1 MLYLHARMFKYEI
14 IILFYEF
21 KFRMAKITISELE
34 IVRSSMPTPI
44 SVSVMAKVNK
54 NLPRWKVQI
63 SNWEGADM
71 INFSLVA
78 TCTDTSKNGMIN
90 EEKLLTPEREF
101 ILKNGKVAKVRK
113 IKVLA
118 KANIDIPVEIL
129 DNAEQLLS
137 SQT

>member
-63 SNWEGADM
+63 SNWEGAD
-71 INFSLVA
+71 NDKF
-78 TCTDTSKNGMIN
+78 
-90 EEKLLTPEREF
+90 
-101 ILKNGKVAKVRK
+101 
-113 IKVLA
+113 
-118 KANIDIPVEIL
+118 
-129 DNAEQLLS
+129 
-137 SQT
+137 

>member
-54 NLPRWKVQI
+54 NLPRWKAQI

-71 INFSLVA
+71 MNFSLVA

-101 ILKNGKVAKVRK
+101 IPKNGKVAKVRK

>member
-21 KFRMAKITISELE
+21 KFRIAKITISELE

-71 INFSLVA
+71 MNFSLVA
-78 TCTDTSKNGMIN
+78 TCTDKSIN

-101 ILKNGKVAKVRK
+101 IPKNGKVAKVRK

>member
-54 NLPRWKVQI
+54 NFPRWKVQI

-71 INFSLVA
+71 MNFSLVA

-101 ILKNGKVAKVRK
+101 IPKNGKVAKVRK

>member
-54 NLPRWKVQI
+54 NFPRWKVQI

-71 INFSLVA
+71 MNVSLVA

-101 ILKNGKVAKVRK
+101 IPKNGKVAKVRK

>member
-1 MLYLHARMFKYEI
+1 
-14 IILFYEF
+14 
-21 KFRMAKITISELE
+21 
-34 IVRSSMPTPI
+34 
-44 SVSVMAKVNK
+44 
-54 NLPRWKVQI
+54 
-63 SNWEGADM
+63 M

-101 ILKNGKVAKVRK
+101 IPKNGKVAKVRK

-118 KANIDIPVEIL
+118 KTNIDIPVEIL

>member
-63 SNWEGADM
+63 SNWEGADKM
-71 INFSLVA
+71 NFSLVA

-101 ILKNGKVAKVRK
+101 IPKNGKVAKVRK

>member
-71 INFSLVA
+71 MNFSLVA

-90 EEKLLTPEREF
+90 EEKNFSHQRENLSRRTEKWQRSVKLKSWQKQTLTSLL
-101 ILKNGKVAKVRK
+101 KY
-113 IKVLA
+113 
-118 KANIDIPVEIL
+118 
-129 DNAEQLLS
+129 
-137 SQT
+137 

>member
-1 MLYLHARMFKYEI
+1 M
-14 IILFYEF
+14 
-21 KFRMAKITISELE
+21 
-34 IVRSSMPTPI
+34 
-44 SVSVMAKVNK
+44 
-54 NLPRWKVQI
+54 PRWKVQI
-63 SNWEGADM
+63 SNWEGAD
-71 INFSLVA
+71 ILNFSLVA

-101 ILKNGKVAKVRK
+101 IPKNGKVAKVRK

-129 DNAEQLLS
+129 DNAEKLLS

>member
-14 IILFYEF
+14 INLFYEF

-63 SNWEGADM
+63 SNLEGADM
-71 INFSLVA
+71 IHFSLVA

-90 EEKLLTPEREF
+90 EEKLLTSEREF
-101 ILKNGKVAKVRK
+101 IQKNGKVAKVRK